1 MIVVEIEG
9 FGLVREPGQTP
20 YPVFYI
26 TVSQPA
32 HAASWTVYRRP
43 AAFRALSDRLREILP
58 GLQPCPSSLVASD
71 QVREDGRREG
81 GWKGMMIFD
90 IYSTLLV
97 LSLIEIVH
105 VLS

>member
-20 YPVFYI
+20 YPVYYI

-71 QVREDGRREG
+71 KVRNEGERRGGREGRR
-81 GWKGMMIFD
+81 GW
-90 IYSTLLV
+90 
-97 LSLIEIVH
+97 
-105 VLS
+105 